1 LVRYMNKYSWALTCV
16 FAAVQLVMTL
26 FPLTIPIGGTGGYL
40 SLGLVS
46 APIIGYFLGTFFG
59 ASAVLIGSLIGIV
72 IYPAAAVYG
81 YFTPLAPAAAAFVA
95 GRIKSGKLAVVPL
108 VYIVSI
114 VIFVIGPLGM
124 FASGFVWFDVA
135 ALVLSLLLLIRPVRR
150 RVEDGLNFSLGGNYV
165 EGAFAV
171 WLLVFV
177 SVMADHV
184 VRSTIGA
191 YYFLFIRFIGF
202 PPMIIAEFYTT
213 VIFAYP
219 IESVLLSV
227 IGFLVI
233 LLAVISMQRTNF
245 YQPTLASPDSE
256 EFIQEKID

>member
-1 LVRYMNKYSWALTCV
+1 MARYVNKYSWASTSV

-26 FPLTIPIGGTGGYL
+26 FPLTIAIGGTGGYL
-40 SLGLVS
+40 SLDLVS

-59 ASAVLIGSLIGIV
+59 TSAVLIGSLIGIV

-114 VIFVIGPLGM
+114 VIFMIGPLGT
-124 FASGFVWFDVA
+124 FALSFVWFDVA
-135 ALVLSLLLLIRPVRR
+135 ALVLSLFLLIRPVRR
-150 RVEDGLNFSLGGNYV
+150 RVEEGLNISLGGNFV
-165 EGAFAV
+165 EGALAV

-191 YYFLFIRFIGF
+191 YYFLFVRFIGF
-202 PPMIIAEFYTT
+202 PPMMIAEFYTT
-213 VIFAYP
+213 VIFVYP

-227 IGFLVI
+227 IGCLVI
-233 LLAVISMQRTNF
+233 LLAVLSVQKTNF
-245 YQPTLASPDSE
+245 YQLTRASSDSE
-256 EFIQEKID
+256 EVIQEKTD